1 MNNSKNKENKKNK
14 NNLNNSL
21 LDVPWFDKYKPK
33 TLDDLICHRE
43 HISIVSEWL
52 NNFDAIRK
60 EVREINLTKINKA
73 SKIKATKGKLNSRNA
88 NKNKTQNNTKNNTN
102 AILDNIVSGTTTQ
115 SNAQIES
122 ELNKSFID
130 DDSLMDDVSSDEEY
144 NEYEEIENNQSTS
157 NKKNSKSLKK
167 ITDKVEN
174 KESTSTIKSTITI
187 SQNKTDTQEQPK
199 STTSRAKKNKYYG
212 NMLIKGKHGI
222 GKTVTLSVILDSL
235 GYEIHKLNLLHVLDK
250 VSKKESTQGD
260 GISIHQKKLEK
271 YLLKLAGSSNIMNS
285 TFINNETKQ
294 KQTNKSNSKTDKN
307 FQPTQRKFVVF
318 VDELEIIT
326 STNEKKIILD
336 LLKINNE
343 HMCCPI
349 ILVSNEKHNKL
360 ANTVVSLSKL
370 VKFNIPNTA
379 QLNEVLIRIFIDNK
393 MKICREAVNIIVQ
406 HSQNDI
412 RRLILIA
419 QDLYYAYGV
428 EVITTKK
435 MEKYLVMTCKKET
448 DPSLYEAAE
457 ALIYDYQNIFSALRY
472 YNAEKVMLPLMVHYN
487 YIDYVIDK
495 YPNTSDQFDIA
506 LKVSNSL
513 CQGDIISNYIYND
526 QQWDL
531 QRIYGIYSC
540 VEPSYIL
547 NENSYEKNSYY
558 PKHIYES
565 SFSMDL
571 HKTSAKKQN
580 IKKMNKLNKDMDNL
594 NINDCIFVNKLLDE
608 SIKRGTIEKFVELLK
623 EDYDI
628 KYELIDSIYKID
640 KLFVNKKTLDV
651 KTQTRIKTVT
661 QENKE
666 KVKVGNLK
674 TLETN
679 LKNKEKVSP
688 VPKPLNMLQKKTLKA
703 KPFSSISST

>member
-1 MNNSKNKENKKNK
+1 MK
-14 NNLNNSL
+14 
-21 LDVPWFDKYKPK
+21 
-33 TLDDLICHRE
+33 
-43 HISIVSEWL
+43 
-52 NNFDAIRK
+52 
-60 EVREINLTKINKA
+60 
-73 SKIKATKGKLNSRNA
+73 
-88 NKNKTQNNTKNNTN
+88 
-102 AILDNIVSGTTTQ
+102 
-115 SNAQIES
+115 
-122 ELNKSFID
+122 
-130 DDSLMDDVSSDEEY
+130 
-144 NEYEEIENNQSTS
+144 
-157 NKKNSKSLKK
+157 
-167 ITDKVEN
+167 
-174 KESTSTIKSTITI
+174 
-187 SQNKTDTQEQPK
+187 
-199 STTSRAKKNKYYG
+199 
-212 NMLIKGKHGI
+212 
-222 GKTVTLSVILDSL
+222 
-235 GYEIHKLNLLHVLDK
+235 
-250 VSKKESTQGD
+250 
-260 GISIHQKKLEK
+260 
-271 YLLKLAGSSNIMNS
+271 
-285 TFINNETKQ
+285 
-294 KQTNKSNSKTDKN
+294 
-307 FQPTQRKFVVF
+307 
-318 VDELEIIT
+318 
-326 STNEKKIILD
+326 KKIILD

-343 HMCCPI
+343 FMCCPI

-360 ANTVVSLSKL
+360 ANSVVSLSKL

-379 QLNEVLIRIFIDNK
+379 QLNEILIRIFIDNK

-457 ALIYDYQNIFSALRY
+457 ALIYDYKNIFSALRY

-487 YIDYVIDK
+487 YIDYIIDK
-495 YPNTSDQFDIA
+495 YPNTEDQFDIA
-506 LKVSNSL
+506 LRVSNSL

-547 NENSYEKNSYY
+547 NTNSYEKNSYY

-594 NINDCIFVNKLLDE
+594 NINDCIFVNKLLEE
-608 SIKRGTIEKFVELLK
+608 SIKKGTIEDFVALLK

-666 KVKVGNLK
+666 KAKSVNSK
-674 TLETN
+674 TLTTN
-679 LKNKEKVSP
+679 TKTKEKVSSISSGKNETNSQSVIP
-688 VPKPLNMLQKKTLKA
+688 KKTLRA
-703 KPFSSISST
+703 KPFQISSKA